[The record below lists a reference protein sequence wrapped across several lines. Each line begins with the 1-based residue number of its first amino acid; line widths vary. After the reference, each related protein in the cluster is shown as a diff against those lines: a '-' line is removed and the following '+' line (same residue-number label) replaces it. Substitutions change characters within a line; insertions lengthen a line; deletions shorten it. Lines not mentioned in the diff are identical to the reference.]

1 VRAALAA
8 LLVGVH
14 AAAMAAA
21 PADPPDTTA
30 EAQLRRVLVSV
41 LQGRL
46 VAALDEVDGLIGR
59 YPNFRLAHLVR
70 GDLLLARAKP
80 LDGFG
85 NTGHAALERLEEL
98 RAEAFARARG
108 LREAPPAGSVPRDLL
123 ALAPAQTHAIV
134 VDASRSRIYV
144 FENSRDGPRL
154 VADYYTTLGKR
165 GTNKLRQGDQKTPIG
180 VYHITTSI
188 PGSKLPDLY
197 GWGAFPIDYPNEWDR
212 RAART
217 GHGIWLHGV
226 PSENYAR
233 APLASDGC
241 IALANDE
248 IAELAK
254 RVQPG
259 VTPVVIAERLEWV
272 TPEAWR
278 DERDRFMRG
287 LEAWRVDW
295 ENRDLDRY
303 LSHYDGEFLAGSTD
317 RAAWSAHKR
326 RVNAPKSWI
335 KVGLANV
342 SVLRSAGRGGVMA
355 VTFDQ
360 DYRSSNLS
368 QRARKRQYWVEQG
381 GRWKIAY
388 EATVGGWKLLLP
400 ESFPKGEKVSDVKP
414 MLKGAG
420 K

>member
-1 VRAALAA
+1 MKYAHWCLLAALAA

-14 AAAMAAA
+14 SAAMAAA
-21 PADPPDTTA
+21 PADPPATAA
-30 EAQLRRVLVSV
+30 EAQLRRVLASVSE
-41 LQGRL
+41 GRL
-46 VAALDEVDGLIGR
+46 NAALGEVDGLIAR

-70 GDLLLARAKP
+70 GDLLLARAKRI
-80 LDGFG
+80 DSFG
-85 NTGHAALERLEEL
+85 NTGHAAPERLEGL
-98 RAEAFARARG
+98 RAEALARVRG
-108 LREAPPAGSVPRDLL
+108 LREAPSAGSVPRDLL

-165 GTNKLRQGDQKTPIG
+165 GTDKLRQGDQKTPIG
-180 VYHITTSI
+180 VYHVISSI

-212 RAART
+212 RSART
-217 GHGIWLHGV
+217 GYGIWLHGV
-226 PSENYAR
+226 PAENYAR

-259 VTPVVIAERLEWV
+259 VTPVLIAERIEWV
-272 TPEAWR
+272 APETWR
-278 DERDRFMRG
+278 AERDRFLRG

-295 ENRDLDRY
+295 ESRDLDRY
-303 LSHYDGEFLAGSTD
+303 LSHYAGEFRAGRTD
-317 RAAWSAHKR
+317 LAAWSAHKR
-326 RVNAPKSWI
+326 KVNAAKSWI

-342 SVLRSAGRGGVMA
+342 SVLRSAGRQGVVE

-368 QRARKRQYWVEQG
+368 QHARKRQYWVEEG

-388 EATVGGWKLLLP
+388 EATVGGSKLLLP
-400 ESFPKGEKVSDVKP
+400 ESFPKGKKSP
-414 MLKGAG
+414 T
-420 K
+420 